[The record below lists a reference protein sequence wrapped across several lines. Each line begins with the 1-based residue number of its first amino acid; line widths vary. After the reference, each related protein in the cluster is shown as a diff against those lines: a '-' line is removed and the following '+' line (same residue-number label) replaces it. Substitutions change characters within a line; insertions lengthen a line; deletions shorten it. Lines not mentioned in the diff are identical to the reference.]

1 MDTDTQ
7 VFEGIAAE
15 LKNSPILQYTR
26 LTLDV
31 NDGVVTISGR
41 VNSFAERKAIERA
54 ANRVAGIRT
63 LILEIR
69 AAVFPVTV
77 LKTEIDDEVLIA
89 SKAASSR

>member
-7 VFEGIAAE
+7 VFEDIAAE

-31 NDGVVTISGR
+31 NDGVVTIAGR
-41 VNSFAERKAIERA
+41 VNSFAERRAIERA

-69 AAVFPVTV
+69 ASVFPVTV
-77 LKTEIDDEVLIA
+77 VKTEVDDGPLRAGNAVG
-89 SKAASSR
+89 

>member
-69 AAVFPVTV
+69 AAVFPGTV
-77 LKTEIDDEVLIA
+77 LKAELDDEVLIA